1 MARWLRRFKIRSKA
15 YTLRVP
21 SSLPLWTMMAKSK
34 SAVLSFTMINEKWGV
49 CSC

>member
-15 YTLRVP
+15 YTPRVP

-34 SAVLSFTMINEKWGV
+34 SAVLSLTMLDVK
-49 CSC
+49 